1 MPHRW
6 CLHLIVVVGLECSR
20 DPDSSAGGSVA
31 TVRVTHAGRE
41 PDEEGYPGPPGGG
54 LGVRLT
60 TSHRK
65 N

>member
-1 MPHRW
+1 LSAPESLRAM
-6 CLHLIVVVGLECSR
+6 LAVVTLLVESSM
-20 DPDSSAGGSVA
+20 PDSKGE
-31 TVRVTHAGRE
+31 E
-41 PDEEGYPGPPGGG
+41 PDEEGYPGPPSWW